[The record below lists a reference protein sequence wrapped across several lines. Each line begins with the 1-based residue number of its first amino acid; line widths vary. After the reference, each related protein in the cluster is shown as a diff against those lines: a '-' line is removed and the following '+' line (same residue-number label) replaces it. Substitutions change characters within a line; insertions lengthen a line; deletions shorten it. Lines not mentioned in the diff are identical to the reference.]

1 MKKKDFGVW
10 VIAAASFCLS
20 GQAAPRGDRNFLST
34 KEAEPKEAVEEAVQP
49 EKERKEVVVL
59 RQGKSAARRV
69 VEGDDLTTAENEKVG
84 PRKSAAQLAMEK
96 ELEFQ

>member
-1 MKKKDFGVW
+1 MKGKDFGVW
-10 VIAAASFCLS
+10 VIVAATICLS

-34 KEAEPKEAVEEAVQP
+34 KEAEPKGAVEEAVQP
-49 EKERKEVVVL
+49 ESEQKQVVAL

-69 VEGDDLTTAENEKVG
+69 VEGDDLATADNEKMR